1 MRKILLLIL
10 FASLAAGGRISAQC
24 TNRCLDFNPA
34 VASDY
39 VQTTSSPVTG
49 NANFTVEARFL
60 CQSTGTNTR
69 RLFAFGGGGNRFEVA
84 ESGGVLRFIRQSLSG
99 SITTSNITSAN
110 VRDGAWHHLAATRTG
125 ATVRVYL
132 DGTQVYTTA
141 GFTGSLGINTFRIGG
156 SVFST
161 GAPFHWDGSIDEVR
175 VWDVERTAAQI
186 NNYRLCWA
194 PCSSAGL
201 KAYYRFDQG
210 VAGGNNAGL
219 TTLADCNNLI
229 NGTLNNFALNGG
241 NSNWVCSDD
250 AAFTS
255 GPCCTSTVTAT
266 QQGCGRVNFSSSTTG
281 NFTYAWTFG
290 DGGTST
296 LPSPMHT
303 YTVSGTYTATLI
315 ATPVPSGAPC
325 EGQTTVTVVTDNV
338 PPAVS
343 CKNLILNYLTSSL
356 TIIPGDVHQSSSDA
370 CCTSIGLSLIGQN
383 TFDCADVCKIRTVT
397 LMATDCNN
405 NTATCIASVTVNDAM
420 APVALCKD
428 INVGIGQ
435 PGTFTIS
442 PNDVDAGT
450 TDNCPGFALTVS
462 PGTFGC
468 PAQGCEQVH
477 QVTLKATDCQGNTS
491 TCVAKVTVRDV
502 LPPVMSNCPPS
513 VFISAA
519 PGQCSA
525 AFQNGATASDNCDKS
540 PTISFEMSG
549 ATTTSGV
556 GNGSGVPCNVG
567 LTTITCTATDDCG
580 QTGTC
585 VFQVRVIDNQPPV
598 LNCPPSMTVVG
609 SITDGGTVVNWPV
622 PVPTDNCPG
631 VSLVQVAGLPSGSF
645 FPCGT
650 TTVVYVA
657 TDASF
662 NTRTCS
668 FTVTVT
674 CPPCAC
680 GTFTNL
686 TFSQNG
692 STPLDFKCGDFLPVS
707 CPVIGSPLTLTGNFN
722 CINDATCTPSNFQLV
737 NSDGTPI
744 GMGSISGGSFTWTFD
759 GYFISNP
766 GWYELYLVA
775 KCGQEQCRCIVRFTV
790 PDCPTTPP
798 CEAITATAAPTVSK
812 NCCYNINISNS
823 IPSFAASVNLQVV
836 SGGSLLH
843 TDVTPAA
850 GWSIGSFSGGTSVGL
865 NHSGGLIPVGN
876 FTLGRICMSSFTATP
891 QVLSVQYLNAVGQVI
906 CSDTLTL
913 ECEFCISIVQD
924 TIICDEATGGYT
936 MTFCVHV
943 ANTNSFNVNSIVLMG
958 PTGVN
963 ISPAAFSLPNMPPGS
978 TYCTLRTIITVAAG
992 THPDSICIGFTAHQ
1006 QDVTK
1011 GLPPKECC
1019 MIKQCFDLP
1028 DCCPNFATATPV
1040 DIVGGKCCWKISLN
1054 QPAGTAQFAT
1064 LNIVPAPSSPVTI
1077 QSIGFD
1083 PIWNFNLDPGLQ
1095 SATFALTPTAA
1106 LPAIVTLPIVCFDV
1120 PLGSPVPQ
1128 LLEVVWAT
1136 KEDILCRDTLEFY
1149 CKPDTNCLAIKPL
1162 TLTCSQPLPGNNI
1175 YTVVVTNPW
1184 SSTST
1189 IVPTHVAVVDVSPP
1203 GALVGTGIF
1212 PVGSLPP
1219 GSSTT
1224 IAMQFNGPAGREVC
1238 FQLNLYRNALP
1249 AIFEDCCLTRDTYC
1263 VTLRNCDLP
1272 DGPPTI
1278 TIYPNPTR
1286 GNFTLDFGDTGSP
1299 PLGVVRV
1306 RDVAGRL
1313 LREEEVPTGSLKHE
1327 VQMPSL
1333 NSGLYFIEFIEN
1345 RTRMWAEKLSVIR

>member
-10 FASLAAGGRISAQC
+10 FASLAAGGRMSAQC

-60 CQSTGTNTR
+60 CQSTGANTR
-69 RLFAFGGGGNRFEVA
+69 RLFAFGGGSNRFEVA
-84 ESGGVLRFIRQSLSG
+84 ESGGALRFIRQSIAG

-110 VRDGAWHHLAATRTG
+110 VRDGVWHHLAATRTG

-156 SVFST
+156 SVLST
-161 GAPFHWDGSIDEVR
+161 GATFHWDGSIDEVR

-210 VAGGNNAGL
+210 MAGGNNAGL

-229 NGTLNNFALNGG
+229 NGTLTNFALNGSS
-241 NSNWVCSDD
+241 SNWVCSDD

-255 GPCCTSTVTAT
+255 GPCCTSAITAT
-266 QQGCGRVNFSSSTTG
+266 QQGCGQVNFSSSTTG

-303 YTVSGTYTATLI
+303 YTIAGTYTVTLI
-315 ATPVPSGAPC
+315 ATPVSSGAPC
-325 EGQTTVTVVTDNV
+325 EGQTTITVVTDNV
-338 PPAVS
+338 PPTVS
-343 CKNLILNYLTSSL
+343 CKNLIFNYLTSPL
-356 TIIPGDVHQSSSDA
+356 TIVPGDVHQSSSDA
-370 CCTSIGLSLIGQN
+370 CCTSIGLSLIGQT

-405 NTATCIASVTVNDAM
+405 NTATCVASVTVNDAL

-428 INVGIGQ
+428 INVGMGQ
-435 PGTFTIS
+435 PGTLTIS

-462 PGTFGC
+462 PNTFGC

-491 TCVAKVTVRDV
+491 ICVAKVTVRDV

-513 VFISAA
+513 VFTQAA
-519 PGQCSA
+519 PGLCSA
-525 AFQNGATASDNCDKS
+525 IFQNGATASDNCDQS
-540 PTISFEMSG
+540 LTISFSMSG
-549 ATTTSGV
+549 ATTATGV

-567 LTTITCTATDDCG
+567 LTTVTCTATDDCG

-585 VFQVRVIDNQPPV
+585 VFNVRVIDNQPPV
-598 LNCPPSMTVVG
+598 LNCPPNMTVVG
-609 SITDGGTVVNWPV
+609 SITDGGTVVDWSI

-650 TTVVYVA
+650 TTIVYQA
-657 TDASF
+657 RDESGNAK
-662 NTRTCS
+662 TCN
-668 FTVTVT
+668 FTVTVD

-680 GTFTNL
+680 GTFTNM

-692 STPLDFKCGDFLPVS
+692 STPLSFKCGAFLPVS
-707 CPVIGSPLTLTGNFN
+707 CPVIGSQLTLTGNFN
-722 CINDATCTPSNFQLV
+722 CVNDTTCTPSNFQLV

-744 GMGSISGGSFTWTFD
+744 GTGSISGGSFTWTFD

-775 KCGQEQCRCIVRFTV
+775 NCGQEQCRCIVRFTV
-790 PDCPTTPP
+790 PDCPPP
-798 CEAITATAAPTVSK
+798 FPSCDSISATATPIIPIIQGK
-812 NCCYNINISNS
+812 DCCHSIQISNQ
-823 IPSFAASVNLQVV
+823 IANFAASVNLQAV
-836 SGGSLLH
+836 SGGSLLY
-843 TDVTPAA
+843 TNVFPAA

-891 QVLSVQYLNAVGQVI
+891 QVLAVQYLNAAGQVI

-913 ECEFCISIVQD
+913 ECEYCISIERD
-924 TIICDEATGGYT
+924 SIICDEATGGYT

-943 ANTNSFNVNSIVLMG
+943 ANTNPFIVNSVVLMG

-963 ISPAAFSLPNMPPGS
+963 FSPAAFSLPSMPPGS
-978 TYCTLRTIITVAAG
+978 TFCTLTTNITVPAG
-992 THPDSICIGFTAHQ
+992 THPDSICIGFTAHH

-1011 GLPPKECC
+1011 GFPPGECC
-1019 MIKQCFDLP
+1019 MIKDCFDLP

-1040 DIVGGKCCWKISLN
+1040 DTSDGKCCWKISLN
-1054 QPAGTAQFAT
+1054 QPAGTAQFVT
-1064 LNIVPAPSSPVTI
+1064 LNVVPVPASPVTI
-1077 QSIGFD
+1077 SGIGYD
-1083 PIWNFNLDPGLQ
+1083 PNWNFNLALGQQ

-1106 LPAIVTLPIVCFDV
+1106 LPAIVNLPTVCFDV
-1120 PLGSPVPQ
+1120 PPGSPVPQ

-1136 KEDILCRDTLEFY
+1136 KEDILCRDTLEFF
-1149 CKPDTNCLAIKPL
+1149 CRPDTNCVALTPLSLA
-1162 TLTCSQPLPGNNI
+1162 CVGGQNV
-1175 YTVVVTNPW
+1175 YTVVVTPPFN
-1184 SSTST
+1184 STLT
-1189 IVPTHVAVVDVSPP
+1189 VVPTHMAVVDVMPAGAVAPP
-1203 GALVGTGIF
+1203 GIF
-1212 PVGSLPP
+1212 PLNSSGSTVISIPLIGTVG
-1219 GSSTT
+1219 
-1224 IAMQFNGPAGREVC
+1224 QVVC
-1238 FQLNLYRNALP
+1238 FKLNLYRNAVP
-1249 AIFEDCCLTRDTYC
+1249 GIFEDCCVTEDSFC
-1263 VTLRNCDLP
+1263 VTLKDCNLIPRP
-1272 DGPPTI
+1272 QGI
-1278 TIYPNPTR
+1278 AIFPNPTR
-1286 GNFTLDFGDTGSP
+1286 GNFTLDFGDAGSP
-1299 PLGVVRV
+1299 SLGVVRV

-1313 LREEEVPTGSLKHE
+1313 LREEEVPTGSLKHDL
-1327 VQMPSL
+1327 QMPDLS
-1333 NSGLYFIEFIEN
+1333 SGLYFVEFVEN
-1345 RTRMWAEKLSVIR
+1345 RTRVWAEKLSVIR